1 MPLTPRLLLLML
13 LALYVLCALLVHLRG
28 RSRLRFDRQLVDHS
42 ALFAPYNL
50 LMYAFSAVPARPI
63 LDRRGFPQ
71 LDLLQANW
79 RVIRDEATH
88 LFDEGH
94 IRAAEKHNDASFN
107 SFFKQGW
114 KRFYLKWYGEPLA
127 SAEALCPQTVALLKS
142 IPSVKAAMFAL
153 LPPGSKLNPHRDPF
167 AGSLRYHLGLIT
179 PNSRDCRIFVDGEE
193 HAWGDGKDVVFDETY
208 VHWAENKTGQTRVIL
223 FADVERPLRTRWM
236 SAINH
241 RVGAFMGKITAS
253 PNTESPEEK
262 TGFVNRVF
270 ALNQRNRERSRAFKK
285 RHPKLFRALKYLG
298 LLVLAW
304 LIVCAPWPF
313 VR

>member
-1 MPLTPRLLLLML
+1 MTLRLVLLILLLLF
-13 LALYVLCALLVHLRG
+13 VLCVLLVHLRG
-28 RSRLRFDRQLVDHS
+28 RVRLRFDRQLVDHS
-42 ALFAPYNL
+42 AIFAPYNL

-63 LDRRGFPQ
+63 LESRGFPQ

-79 RVIRDEATH
+79 QTIREEALS

-94 IRAAEKHNDASFN
+94 IRAAQRSNDASFN
-107 SFFKQGW
+107 SFFRQGW

-127 SAEALCPQTVALLKS
+127 SAEALCPKTVALLQS
-142 IPSVKAAMFAL
+142 IPSIKAAMFATL
-153 LPPGSKLNPHRDPF
+153 APNSKLNRHRDPF

-208 VHWAENKTGQTRVIL
+208 VHWVENKTDQTRVIL

-236 SAINH
+236 SAINR
-241 RVGAFMGKITAS
+241 RVSAFMGRITAS

-262 TGFVNRVF
+262 TGFVNRLF
-270 ALNQRNRERSRAFKK
+270 ALSQHNRERSRAFKR
-285 RHPKLFRALKYLG
+285 RHPKLFRSLKYLG
-298 LLVLAW
+298 LLFLAW
-304 LIVCAPWPF
+304 LILCAPWPF
-313 VR
+313 AR